1 MSRPFQDDGRRW
13 LTITQA
19 AYLYGCCINTMRT
32 PRARAA
38 ARVET
43 ESAPAVPV
51 APERLWT
58 EKATAFAKACHATLM
73 QSNLART
80 GHCGHPHKDTAIAR
94 MRRQYR
100 GCWQEYQHASTD
112 AERLRVIRTWPY
124 MGGKALPFQ
133 LAKNLGVT
141 GFCKPDVH
149 LNRLASLYGW
159 KEPQGMTET
168 AFAKYVDLTPAAIRA
183 GNDRKGRWWDILIMC
198 TIAGFRFDFA
208 YQGPYAV
215 SGIGEKI
222 EQCLYELRG
231 NKTLSNIDPY
241 EATVEELCALRDRFA
256 A

>member
-1 MSRPFQDDGRRW
+1 MSDSLPNFAKLEALVVHDPEGADM
-13 LTITQA
+13 A
-19 AYLYGCCINTMRT
+19 AWARGLSPCPDAETMLGEYEWVVLCSGISY
-32 PRARAA
+32 RAA
-38 ARVET
+38 R
-43 ESAPAVPV
+43 S
-51 APERLWT
+51 
-58 EKATAFAKACHATLM
+58 M

-159 KEPQGMTET
+159 KEPQGMCAALAKKYGET
-168 AFAKYVDLTPAAIRA
+168 VAYVD
-183 GNDRKGRWWDILIMC
+183 
-198 TIAGFRFDFA
+198 
-208 YQGPYAV
+208 
-215 SGIGEKI
+215 
-222 EQCLYELRG
+222 
-231 NKTLSNIDPY
+231 
-241 EATVEELCALRDRFA
+241 TVLWFA
-256 A
+256 AMQGWAYKEAAQ